1 MLGDESGYEVGEVQQ
16 VKLAAV
22 EAEWETQVPPA
33 SFTLFGIP
41 NEETQRTDYAL
52 KIPAVLGLIA
62 TRSVSEEVKGL
73 QQIKEENLE
82 RIIRGQEA
90 YDLMQRIR
98 DVRRRKAEAYR
109 KKKDAE
115 EAAKKV
121 VVVDSVN
128 AEKRR
133 LLQKLLARQTAAG
146 KAEAAAQTQQQ
157 IDSLA

>member
-1 MLGDESGYEVGEVQQ
+1 MSAGGCCALGVVLVLRVAAAWTCGVMVKQTPSPADRAPSVAPSNIAHGKFSKLHKNPRRSSRPIAPKGKKAARLLAES
-16 VKLAAV
+16 AA
-22 EAEWETQVPPA
+22 
-33 SFTLFGIP
+33 
-41 NEETQRTDYAL
+41 
-52 KIPAVLGLIA
+52 
-62 TRSVSEEVKGL
+62 
-73 QQIKEENLE
+73 
-82 RIIRGQEA
+82 
-90 YDLMQRIR
+90 
-98 DVRRRKAEAYR
+98 
-109 KKKDAE
+109 

>member
-1 MLGDESGYEVGEVQQ
+1 MQREVSRARVDHRLRVSEAPEREVRGPSSLARRDLGGCVDVSVLPSTCSSVNVRCWSDGQATKIAGGPRAVRR
-16 VKLAAV
+16 AV
-22 EAEWETQVPPA
+22 EHRPRQVLEAPQKSAPLFASYCAE
-33 SFTLFGIP
+33 
-41 NEETQRTDYAL
+41 
-52 KIPAVLGLIA
+52 
-62 TRSVSEEVKGL
+62 
-73 QQIKEENLE
+73 
-82 RIIRGQEA
+82 GQEGRSESA
-90 YDLMQRIR
+90 
-98 DVRRRKAEAYR
+98 A
-109 KKKDAE
+109 